1 MHAGGAERVAANL
14 CNAWAA
20 RGDTVTLVATYS
32 GRGGNVYPL
41 HAGVRLIYLADKV
54 PASRVRWLTQVR
66 RFWALRK
73 LTKIAKTDVVV
84 SFLTNVNVAS
94 IVATVGL
101 RIPTLVAER
110 SYPPKMPIPFNLALL
125 RKLTYPHAARVVM
138 LTQLG
143 LKWLHLAIPRA
154 AGEAVSNPVVY
165 PLPAGDP
172 FCAVG
177 KVVPADR
184 YLVIGVGRL
193 SAEKQFDHLIKAF
206 APLAPLFPD
215 WVLALAGSG
224 PQEEDLKQ
232 LCRQLGVADRVYF
245 PGRVGNLGDWY
256 AQADLFVLSSSFEG
270 FPGALV
276 EAMSYGCAVVSYDC
290 ASGPGEIIH
299 DGEDGLLVDPKAGI
313 ASLGDAMI
321 TLMADDAKRER
332 LGKAAEAVRERYS
345 LPNTLAQWDR
355 IFDAV
360 RQPGREQHT

>member
-1 MHAGGAERVAANL
+1 MGAGGAERVAANL
-14 CNAWAA
+14 CNGWAA

-32 GRGGNVYPL
+32 RGGGNVYGL
-41 HAGVRLIYLADKV
+41 NAGVRFIYLADKV
-54 PASRVRWLTQVR
+54 AASRLHSWMQVR
-66 RFWALRK
+66 RFWALRQ
-73 LTKIAKTDVVV
+73 LTKDAKADVVV

-110 SYPPKMPIPFNLALL
+110 SYPPKMPIPFSLALL

-143 LKWLHLAIPRA
+143 LKWLHSAIPRA
-154 AGEAVSNPVVY
+154 AGEVVGNPVVY
-165 PLPAGDP
+165 PLPVGEPA
-172 FCAVG
+172 CAVSA
-177 KVVPADR
+177 VVPAGR
-184 YLVIGVGRL
+184 RLVIGVGRL
-193 SAEKQFDHLIKAF
+193 AQEKQFDHLIQAF
-206 APLAPLFPD
+206 ANLAPHFPD

-224 PQEEDLKQ
+224 PKEEELQ
-232 LCRQLGVADRVYF
+232 RLGRQLGVSDRVYF

-276 EAMSYGCAVVSYDC
+276 EAMSYGCAVVSYEC

-299 DGEDGLLVDPKAGI
+299 HGEDGLLVDPKAGI
-313 ASLGDAMI
+313 ASLGDAMR

-332 LGKAAEAVRERYS
+332 LGKAAEAVREKYS

-360 RQPGREQHT
+360 KQVRRGQRT